1 MYLIIQRNQFLM
13 WGSSME
19 LWSLVSRVM
28 DTNPSSSSS
37 CSGGSCVLA
46 RCEDNRCGV
55 WRLPPPAAVPDG
67 VQHRQRHLVHRP
79 GPPVRHHHLQDIQRH
94 HAGHTEI

>member
-1 MYLIIQRNQFLM
+1 MTWWGVTGAKQDERFLPEDVATNSVKLKLKRILFFFFFFEILDLRGKVQVYLTNQRNQLLM

-37 CSGGSCVLA
+37 SSCSGGSCVLA
-46 RCEDNRCGV
+46 
-55 WRLPPPAAVPDG
+55 
-67 VQHRQRHLVHRP
+67 
-79 GPPVRHHHLQDIQRH
+79 
-94 HAGHTEI
+94 